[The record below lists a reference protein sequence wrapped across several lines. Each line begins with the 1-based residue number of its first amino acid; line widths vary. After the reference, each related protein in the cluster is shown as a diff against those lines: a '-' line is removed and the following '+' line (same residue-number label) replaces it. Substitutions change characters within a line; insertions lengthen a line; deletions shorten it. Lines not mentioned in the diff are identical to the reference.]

1 MKSWLLSSLRHQYQ
15 SKGREVFLDQF
26 KNAWLLWEPGSWT
39 PPQRRTMTL
48 PVRSIV
54 SAEPQ
59 PVPDAAAEALAVA
72 LSPDTKVLTLG
83 RGEDCELVINDAT
96 LSGRHLAF
104 HPGPG
109 GTWAVEDLR
118 STNGSRLGFQLL
130 GPGVKLPLTEGAS
143 LEAGQARF
151 TYCSPEGLWARLSG
165 R

>member
-15 SKGREVFLDQF
+15 PKGREVFLSQF

-48 PVRSIV
+48 PVRN
-54 SAEPQ
+54 ALTGEFP
-59 PVPDAAAEALAVA
+59 PPDTAAEALAVA
-72 LSPDTKVLTLG
+72 LLPDTQVLTLG

-109 GTWAVEDLR
+109 GSWAVEDLH
-118 STNGSRLGFQLL
+118 STNGSRLGQQLL
-130 GPGVKLPLTEGAS
+130 SPGATLPLTDGAR

-151 TYCSPEGLWARLSG
+151 TYCSPEGLWARLAG